1 METTTMSSEADIK
14 RALVADF
21 DNGFTELVSQYQP
34 GIYSGARRLTRHPQ
48 DAQDIAQD
56 TFVRAYS
63 ALSRYEP
70 QRILDLKVRAYL
82 WTIALNLCRNR
93 ATRRVPEL
101 PILEH
106 DAPVE
111 GVTTPIDEAAWS
123 RRLANLNTNQREA
136 VVMRHVLD
144 LPINDISDA
153 TGRPSGTVKADISR
167 GLERL
172 RTTIEAE
179 AHHDR
184 S

>member
-1 METTTMSSEADIK
+1 MPTEAHI
-14 RALVADF
+14 RHALVADF
-21 DNGFTELVSQYQP
+21 DNGFTELVSEYQP
-34 GIYSGARRLTRHPQ
+34 GIYSGARRLTRHAH

-56 TFVRAYS
+56 TFVRAYH
-63 ALSRYEP
+63 ALSQFDAE
-70 QRILDLKVRAYL
+70 RILDLKVRSYL

-93 ATRRVPEL
+93 ATRRVPEV
-101 PILEH
+101 PIRDHEASVQ
-106 DAPVE
+106 DVS
-111 GVTTPIDEAAWS
+111 TSIDEAAWS

-144 LPINDISDA
+144 MPVTEIVEA

-179 AHHDR
+179 EHHDR

>member
-1 METTTMSSEADIK
+1 MPSEAQI
-14 RALVADF
+14 RHALVADF
-21 DNGFTELVSQYQP
+21 DNGFTQLVSEYQP
-34 GIYSGARRLTRHPQ
+34 GIYSGARRLTKHPH

-56 TFVRAYS
+56 TFVRAYT
-63 ALSRYEP
+63 ALSTFEP
-70 QRILDLKVRAYL
+70 ERMLDLKVRAYL

-93 ATRRVPEL
+93 ATRRVPEF

-106 DAPVE
+106 ETSVE
-111 GVTTPIDEAAWS
+111 DVDTTIDEAEWS
-123 RRLANLNTNQREA
+123 RRLANLNPNQREA

-144 LPINDISDA
+144 LPIKEIADA
-153 TGRPSGTVKADISR
+153 TGRPPGTVKADISR

-172 RTTIEAE
+172 RATIEAE

>member
-1 METTTMSSEADIK
+1 MSGEAQIA
-14 RALVADF
+14 RALIANF
-21 DNGFTELVSQYQP
+21 DNGFTDLVSEYQP
-34 GIYSGARRLTRHPQ
+34 GIYSGARRLTRHTH

-63 ALSRYEP
+63 ALSGFDAER
-70 QRILDLKVRAYL
+70 LASLKIRAYL

-93 ATRRVPEL
+93 ATRRVPEV
-101 PILEH
+101 PIRDHETAIE
-106 DAPVE
+106 D
-111 GVTTPIDEAAWS
+111 VTSSLDEAAWT
-123 RRLANLNTNQREA
+123 RRLEGLNTNQREA

-144 LPINDISDA
+144 MPIAEISEA
-153 TGRPSGTVKADISR
+153 TGRPSGTVKADVSR

-179 AHHDR
+179 THHDR

>member
-1 METTTMSSEADIK
+1 METATMPTETQIT
-14 RALVADF
+14 RALVANF
-21 DNGFTELVSQYQP
+21 DNGFTELVGEYQP

-63 ALSRYEP
+63 ALSGYEP
-70 QRILDLKVRAYL
+70 QRILDLRVRAYL
-82 WTIALNLCRNR
+82 WTITLNLCRNR
-93 ATRRVPEL
+93 ATRRVPEVSF
-101 PILEH
+101 LEH
-106 DAPVE
+106 DAVVE
-111 GVTTPIDEAAWS
+111 TATSIDEAAWS
-123 RRLANLNTNQREA
+123 RRLQTLNEHQREA

-144 LPINDISDA
+144 MPIAEISEA

-167 GLERL
+167 GLDRL

-179 AHHDR
+179 THHDR

>member
-1 METTTMSSEADIK
+1 METITMPTEAHI
-14 RALVADF
+14 RHALVANF
-21 DNGFTELVSQYQP
+21 DNGFTELVSEYQP
-34 GIYSGARRLTRHPQ
+34 GIYSGARRLTRHTH

-63 ALSRYEP
+63 ALSGYEP
-70 QRILDLKVRAYL
+70 ERILDLKVRAYL

-93 ATRRVPEL
+93 ATRRVPEV
-101 PILEH
+101 PIRERET
-106 DAPVE
+106 AVE
-111 GVTTPIDEAAWS
+111 DVTTSIDEVAWS
-123 RRLANLNTNQREA
+123 RRLANLNSHQREA

-144 LPINDISDA
+144 MPITEISEA

>member
-1 METTTMSSEADIK
+1 MPTEARIT
-14 RALVADF
+14 RALVENF
-21 DNGFTELVSQYQP
+21 DNGFTELVAEYQP
-34 GIYSGARRLTRHPQ
+34 GIYSGARRLTRHAH

-63 ALSRYEP
+63 ALSGFDSK
-70 QRILDLKVRAYL
+70 RILDLKVRAYL

-93 ATRRVPEL
+93 ATRGVPEV

-106 DAPVE
+106 DAATRDPETSV
-111 GVTTPIDEAAWS
+111 DEAMWG
-123 RRLANLNTNQREA
+123 RRLATLNAHQREA

-144 LPINDISDA
+144 MPITEISEA

-167 GLERL
+167 GLNRL

>member
-1 METTTMSSEADIK
+1 METTTMPTERQIT
-14 RALVADF
+14 RALVEDF
-21 DNGFTELVSQYQP
+21 DNGFTELVSEYQP

-63 ALSRYEP
+63 ALSGFDPE
-70 QRILDLKVRAYL
+70 RILDLKIRSYL

-93 ATRRVPEL
+93 ATRRVPEV
-101 PILEH
+101 PIREH
-106 DAPVE
+106 ETAVEDAA
-111 GVTTPIDEAAWS
+111 TLIDEAAWS
-123 RRLANLNTNQREA
+123 RRLDTLNEHQREA

-144 LPINDISDA
+144 MPITEIAEA

-167 GLERL
+167 GLDRL

>member
-1 METTTMSSEADIK
+1 MPSEAQIAQ
-14 RALVADF
+14 ALIADF
-21 DNGFTELVSQYQP
+21 DNGFTELVSEYQP
-34 GIYSGARRLTRHPQ
+34 GIYSGARRLTRHSH

-63 ALSRYEP
+63 ALSGFDSE
-70 QRILDLKVRAYL
+70 RILELKMRAYL

-93 ATRRVPEL
+93 ATRRVPEVS
-101 PILEH
+101 ILDHE
-106 DAPVE
+106 AAVE
-111 GVTTPIDEAAWS
+111 DVTLSLDEAAWT
-123 RRLANLNTNQREA
+123 RRLDALNSRQREA

-144 LPINDISDA
+144 MPIAEISEA
-153 TGRPSGTVKADISR
+153 TGRPSGTVKADVSR

>member
-1 METTTMSSEADIK
+1 MPTEAHI
-14 RALVADF
+14 RHALVANF
-21 DNGFTELVSQYQP
+21 DSGFTELVSEYQP
-34 GIYSGARRLTRHPQ
+34 GIYSGARRLTRNTH

-63 ALSRYEP
+63 ALSAYEP
-70 QRILDLKVRAYL
+70 ERILDLKVRAYL

-93 ATRRVPEL
+93 ATRRVPHV

-106 DAPVE
+106 ETAIEDVR
-111 GVTTPIDEAAWS
+111 TSMDEAAWS
-123 RRLANLNTNQREA
+123 RRLANLNTHQREA

-144 LPINDISDA
+144 MPIAEIAEA
-153 TGRPSGTVKADISR
+153 TGRPPGTVKADISR

-172 RTTIEAE
+172 RATIEAE

>member
-1 METTTMSSEADIK
+1 MPTEAQIAK
-14 RALVADF
+14 ALVENF
-21 DNGFTELVSQYQP
+21 DNGFTKLVAEYQP
-34 GIYSGARRLTRHPQ
+34 GIYSGARRLTRHTH

-63 ALSRYEP
+63 ALSGFES

-93 ATRRVPEL
+93 ATRRVPEV

-106 DAPVE
+106 DAARRDPETSV
-111 GVTTPIDEAAWS
+111 DEALWG
-123 RRLANLNTNQREA
+123 RRLDALNAHQREA

-144 LPINDISDA
+144 MPIVEISEA

-167 GLERL
+167 GLDRL
-172 RTTIEAE
+172 RTTIKAE